1 VHDEYNAP
9 TPKVTNIFG
18 ISGMM
23 HSGQKVKEN
32 VTEDEKMGSVEH
44 DEVHSEK
51 PEMKGGEFLQE
62 RNIF

>member
-1 VHDEYNAP
+1 MWGLERERERGKGFAR
-9 TPKVTNIFG
+9 
-18 ISGMM
+18 
-23 HSGQKVKEN
+23 KERALRERRGGRA
-32 VTEDEKMGSVEH
+32 EDEKMGSVEH